1 MLQMIRENNHNRK
14 LILDLVGLV
23 TPPLIASFCTLY
35 KRPQNLTQPSFL
47 IHGLFGLSQS
57 VQKKAIRDGVTKPT
71 RFLIFVYCSYFS
83 NLVYIHIYL
92 IILCLSIYLSVCVS
106 SNACISLFLTIW
118 LSSIY
123 MPVSSFI
130 CLFIFICFVYL
141 YRCPST
147 CLYIP

>member
-1 MLQMIRENNHNRK
+1 M
-14 LILDLVGLV
+14 
-23 TPPLIASFCTLY
+23 
-35 KRPQNLTQPSFL
+35 
-47 IHGLFGLSQS
+47 
-57 VQKKAIRDGVTKPT
+57 
-71 RFLIFVYCSYFS
+71 YCSYFS

-147 CLYIP
+147 CLYIPWRIWIIRDPIPIRDYSPIAHKGGVQRNRNLYKIRMIKSKRQLLVTKNPFIYSVLCVYCIPIHLIKFSLDNDT